1 MELETLLN
9 EGREMID
16 RTSKAHR
23 ERWGLGSAKRWVLD
37 QDLGQIVWSF
47 EDHVASAPAQILGSW
62 NGKVSSF
69 VWSWDNESVQAPLRT
84 TAEEVRAIGLENGVG
99 ALSTSPLKLNEE
111 QVRDLVAVAFR
122 LAGCTG
128 LYHHYDGVLATYVTF
143 GPVTVEE
150 AGGRTSTFEATAT

>member
-1 MELETLLN
+1 MELETLLL
-9 EGREMID
+9 EGRDMID

-37 QDLGQIVWSF
+37 QDDGRIVWSF
-47 EDHVASAPAQILGSW
+47 DDHVASAPAQILGSW
-62 NGKVSSF
+62 NGKVSSW
-69 VWSWDNESVQAPLRT
+69 VWSWDNESVQPSVRT
-84 TAEEVRAIGLENGVG
+84 TAEEVRAIGVEHGVG

-150 AGGRTSTFEATAT
+150 AGGRTSTFEATAR

>member
-37 QDLGQIVWSF
+37 QDIGRITWSF

-62 NGKVSSF
+62 NGKVSSW
-69 VWSWDNESVQAPLRT
+69 VWSWDNDSIQVPLRT
-84 TAEEVRAIGLENGVG
+84 TAEEVRAIGVENGVG

-150 AGGRTSTFEATAT
+150 AGGRSSMFEATAR

>member
-23 ERWGLGSAKRWVLD
+23 ERWGLGSAKKWVLN
-37 QDLGQIVWSF
+37 QDDGRIIWSF

-62 NGKVSSF
+62 NGTVSSW
-69 VWSWDNESVQAPLRT
+69 VWSWDNDSVQAPMRT
-84 TAEEVRAIGLENGVG
+84 TAEVVRALGVEQGVG
-99 ALSTSPLKLNEE
+99 ALATSPLKLDEA

-122 LAGCTG
+122 LAACTG
-128 LYHHYDGVLATYVTF
+128 LYHHFDGVLATYVTF
-143 GPVTVEE
+143 GPVTIEE
-150 AGGRTSTFEATAT
+150 PGGVTSTFEPSST

>member
-47 EDHVASAPAQILGSW
+47 DDHVASAPAQILGSW
-62 NGKVSSF
+62 NGKVSSW
-69 VWSWDNESVQAPLRT
+69 VWSWDNESVKAPLRT

-99 ALSTSPLKLNEE
+99 ALSTSPLKLNEA

-128 LYHHYDGVLATYVTF
+128 LYHHYDGVLATYVSF

-150 AGGRTSTFEATAT
+150 AGGRTSIFEATAT

>member
-62 NGKVSSF
+62 NGKVSSW

-84 TAEEVRAIGLENGVG
+84 TAEEVRAIGVLNGIG
-99 ALSTSPLKLNEE
+99 ALATSPLKLNEE

-122 LAGCTG
+122 LAGATG
-128 LYHHYDGVLATYVTF
+128 LYHHYDGVLATYITF
-143 GPVTVEE
+143 GPVTLEE

>member
-1 MELETLLN
+1 MELETLLL
-9 EGREMID
+9 EGRDMID
-16 RTSKAHR
+16 RTSRAHR
-23 ERWGLGSAKRWVLD
+23 ERWGLGSAQRWVLN
-37 QDLGQIVWSF
+37 QDEGRIVWSF

-62 NGKVSSF
+62 NGTVSSW
-69 VWSWDNESVQAPLRT
+69 VWSWDNDSIQAPLRT
-84 TAEEVRAIGLENGVG
+84 TAEEVRAIGVENGVG

-128 LYHHYDGVLATYVTF
+128 LYHHYDGKLATYVTF

-150 AGGRTSTFEATAT
+150 AGGRVSTFEATAT

>member
-47 EDHVASAPAQILGSW
+47 DDHVASAPAQILGSW
-62 NGKVSSF
+62 NGKVSSW
-69 VWSWDNESVQAPLRT
+69 VWSWDNDSVQAPLCT
-84 TAEEVRAIGLENGVG
+84 TAEEVRAIGTLNGVG
-99 ALSTSPLKLNEE
+99 ALATSPLKLNEE

-128 LYHHYDGVLATYVTF
+128 LYHHYDGVLATYVSF

-150 AGGRTSTFEATAT
+150 AGGRTSTFEPSAT